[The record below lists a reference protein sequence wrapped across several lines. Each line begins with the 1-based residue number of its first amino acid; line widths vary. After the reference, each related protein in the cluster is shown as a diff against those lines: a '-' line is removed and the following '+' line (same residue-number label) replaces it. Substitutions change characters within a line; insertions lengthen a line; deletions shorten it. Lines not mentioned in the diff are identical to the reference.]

1 MMIEMD
7 CIGGSGGSID
17 YKHIFMASSTVNTWT
32 LHTDN
37 ATVDIEGRYAYMLIE
52 NGAITEQQNNFPSYF
67 SMSYDTTSQ
76 ILTVQTMRSGDTL
89 IIGYNDLG

>member
-1 MMIEMD
+1 MLQR
-7 CIGGSGGSID
+7 GVSASGGGSID

-37 ATVDIEGRYAYMLIE
+37 ATADIEGSYAYMLIE
-52 NGAITEQQNNFPSYF
+52 NGAITEQRNNYPSLF
-67 SMSYDTTSQ
+67 SMSYNTTTQ
-76 ILTVQTMRSGDTL
+76 ILTVQTKRGGDTL